1 VCLYISRSDHPHS
14 SAHPMT
20 TKGLKVVMAL
30 RTHWTT
36 QGLKA

>member
-1 VCLYISRSDHPHS
+1 
-14 SAHPMT
+14 MT

-36 QGLKA
+36 QGLKARPVDALTDADHHHS